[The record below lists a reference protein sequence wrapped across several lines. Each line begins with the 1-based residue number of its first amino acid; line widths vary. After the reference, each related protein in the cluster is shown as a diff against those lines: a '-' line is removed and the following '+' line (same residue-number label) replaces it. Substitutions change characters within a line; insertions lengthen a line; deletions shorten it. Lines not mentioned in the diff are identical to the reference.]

1 MADSKHESGELLQR
15 LRNGDN
21 EALARLFLLHR
32 ERLSKMVT
40 LRLDSHLASRVDAD
54 DILQEAFIDAAQ
66 RVKQYVEEH
75 SGSFYVW
82 LRMIVCQTM
91 VNVHRRHVGAQ
102 RRNARRDVSIHR
114 RKASASTSLA
124 LQLLGDLTSP
134 SNAVMRDE
142 MAERLQRAVEEM
154 DEIDREVLTLRHFE
168 QLTNQEVAEVLQIKH
183 KAASI
188 RYIRAIK
195 RLKEKLAETPGFE
208 QSH

>member
-1 MADSKHESGELLQR
+1 MADSNPDSGELLQR

-21 EALARLFLLHR
+21 EALAKLFLQHR
-32 ERLSKMVT
+32 ERLSKMVK
-40 LRLDSHLASRVDAD
+40 LRLDSHLASRVDPD
-54 DILQEAFIDAAQ
+54 DVLQEAYIDAAQ
-66 RVKQYVEEH
+66 RVKQYTEEH
-75 SGSFYVW
+75 SGSFYIW

-91 VNVHRRHVGAQ
+91 INVHRRHLGAQ
-102 RRNARRDVSIHR
+102 MRNAKRDVSIHR
-114 RKASASTSLA
+114 RKQTASTSLA

-142 MAERLQRAVEEM
+142 MAERLQQAVDEM

-168 QLTNQEVAEVLQIKH
+168 QLSNQEVAEVLQIKH

-195 RLKEKLAETPGFE
+195 RLKDKLAEIPGF
-208 QSH
+208 